1 MRNHPRHLLAL
12 LSAGL
17 LLLTA
22 CPSPEECGNGRVE
35 GKEQCDD
42 GNTANGD
49 GCSNTC
55 TTESAQAVCGNG
67 EQEVGEACDDGN
79 QVDGDGCQN
88 DCSIT
93 RPDQEVLAVCG
104 NGTREISEACDDGN
118 KTDGDGCESN
128 CVVTRP
134 APEVCPGAATLPQP
148 EAGETCKVIAGTGA
162 ARLYMGVVLM
172 DGKTLTGGQV
182 LVDDK
187 GIIQCS
193 ACDCSSAAGADTAT
207 KISCPQGVI
216 SPGLINAH
224 DHISYQKAPE
234 AGKAE
239 RYEHRHDW
247 RKGNNGHTS
256 LNQGSSS
263 SPDDLL
269 RWAEL
274 RHVVAGTT
282 SMVGSGGISGLLRD
296 LTAESYSTRTSQEG
310 LREMPA
316 FFQTFPLDDS
326 GGKELESGCS
336 YGSIDRPDAI
346 PPLSAYM
353 PHVSEGIESSAHNEF
368 RCLSGEGSGSQDLMR
383 ANTALIHG
391 IGLTAAEIGKMAERG
406 TGLVWSPRSNISLY
420 GETAM
425 VTAYKQLGVSIAL
438 GTDWLQSG
446 SMNILREL
454 QCANY
459 LNQVHYSQSFTD
471 EELWRMVTANA
482 ADVTETAEKLGRIA
496 PGKVADLAIFKLR
509 SFAYSPHR
517 AVIEAGTEDVVL
529 TVRGGKPLYG
539 DKNVVDGLKGADECD
554 ELPMCGA
561 TKAVCVKSETALGTT
576 PGKNFPALKEFN
588 KNAYELFFCRN
599 TAPTNEPTCTP
610 QRTAS
615 APVAA
620 SVNGSTVYSGTRRL
634 ADSDGDGIAN
644 QDDNCPIVFNPIR
657 PMDLGKQADSD
668 NDGIGDACDPCP
680 LGGTTCTARN
690 PADEDGDGNPNST
703 DNCPGVANPDQAD
716 SDGDGRGDACD
727 ACRSKNPDDVLCSVT
742 VYDLKKPAVAPFP
755 SLVGYTVT
763 IPKALVTAVSGNHF
777 FLQVPDEDRT
787 EGADWSGIYVYPRSS
802 TAAAPKVG
810 EVIKINNAVLKDYYG
825 QLQLNDAFFDEK
837 TPVESGKALPA
848 PVLVTPEE
856 VRTGGSRAAALEGV
870 RVQLTDVFVTKVDSG
885 AGEFVVDTA
894 KDSDPAAR
902 GLVVDDFV
910 YKPSPLP
917 TVGTEYHVIRGVL
930 NWRNSAS
937 KLEPLGANDLLGPQ
951 PELVSFGMASG
962 QFIRLGSDCTAGC
975 SIIGSTKLRVS
986 IASTYAEDV
995 AVQVTSSND
1004 DALAVAGVGMVVIP
1018 AGQTSAEVKLI
1029 PKARAAEVTLTASL
1043 RAVDLETKVRVLA
1056 TDEAATLK
1064 TLTPDP
1070 LVTAAGFDTTLT
1082 ATLDIPAPTGTT
1094 VDVIVTPAELGT
1106 VTPSTVNVTPD
1117 ASSVSFTFLAS
1128 ETATIT
1134 DTGTI
1139 TVRLGASEVSVPVS
1153 FTDDFPTV
1161 TSLTPSPVTVFYGT
1175 TQAFTVKLNKETE
1188 GDVAVKLALDP
1199 PSESTAFGSVP
1210 ATVVVPKGS
1219 DSATFLFTAAATGTA
1234 TGTFKVRASL
1244 GTSRAEAT
1252 VTVRPTFPKLASIT
1266 PANPRVKPSETQ
1278 EFTVALDKPAEATVT
1293 VDVSLEPASGLG
1305 QLSAATIVIAKD
1317 ATEGKVTF
1325 TATDS
1330 TEGASGTFRASYDGV
1345 TLTTP
1350 VTVVGYRK
1358 GLVINEVD
1366 YDQLG
1371 DDLLEFVEIYNSST
1385 EPISLEGLVLV
1396 LANGSNN
1403 TEYLRVNLS
1412 QTAFTTLGAG
1422 EYLVFGSAEL
1432 LKTVPDSVKK
1442 ITAGLAKDNIQ
1453 NGAPDSLAIYN
1464 TATDMLVDSLSYEGD
1479 MRSVTLDKTAT
1490 KFSLTEGPKST
1501 TGLVDPGVGT
1511 NGSLSRSITSQDSDS
1526 NADDFKFT
1534 TKSTPG
1540 AVNQIV
1546 PVP

>member
-1 MRNHPRHLLAL
+1 M
-12 LSAGL
+12 SAGL

-118 KTDGDGCESN
+118 KTDGDGCEST
-128 CVVTRP
+128 CVATRP
-134 APEVCPGAATLPQP
+134 APELCPGAESLPQP
-148 EAGETCKVIAGTGA
+148 ADGETCTVITGTGT

-193 ACDCSSAAGADTAT
+193 ACDCSSAAEAATAT

-263 SPDDLL
+263 SADDLL

-274 RHVVAGTT
+274 RHVIAGTT

-326 GGKELESGCS
+326 SGKELESGCS

-368 RCLSGEGSGSQDLMR
+368 RCLSGEGSGSQDLMK

-446 SMNILREL
+446 SMNVLREL
-454 QCANY
+454 QCADY
-459 LNQVHYSQSFTD
+459 LNQVHYSKSFTD

-517 AVIEAGTEDVVL
+517 AVLEAGTEDVVL

-539 DKNVVDGLKGADECD
+539 DKNVVDGLKGADACD
-554 ELPMCGA
+554 ELPMCGT
-561 TKAVCVKSETALGTT
+561 TKAVCVKSETATDTT
-576 PGKNFPALKEFN
+576 PGKDFAALKEFN
-588 KNAYELFFCRN
+588 KNAYELFFCRS

-610 QRTAS
+610 QRTAT

-644 QDDNCPIVFNPIR
+644 AEDNCPIIFNPIR
-657 PMDLGKQADSD
+657 PMDHGKQADSD

-680 LGGTTCTARN
+680 LGTVCTAGN
-690 PADEDGDGNPNST
+690 PADEDLDGKPNAI

-716 SDGDGRGDACD
+716 TDGDGRGDACD
-727 ACRSKNPDDVLCSVT
+727 ACRTEDRNDDFCQVSI
-742 VYDLKKPAVAPFP
+742 YDLKKPAVAPSP

-787 EGADWSGIYVYPRSS
+787 EGADWSGIYVYPRSA
-802 TAAAPKVG
+802 TAPAPAVG
-810 EVIKINNAVLKDYYG
+810 DVIKISNAVLKNFNG
-825 QLQLNDAFFDEK
+825 QLQLNNAFFEA

-848 PVLVTPEE
+848 PVLVTPDEI
-856 VRTGGSRAAALEGV
+856 RTGGSRAAALEGV

-885 AGEFVVDTA
+885 FGEFVVDSA

-902 GLVVDDFV
+902 GVIVDDFV

-917 TVGTEYHVIRGVL
+917 TVGTEYHVVRGIL
-930 NWRNSAS
+930 NWRNNAS

-951 PELVSFGMASG
+951 PALVSFGMGSG

-975 SIIGSTKLRVS
+975 SIIGSTKLRVT

-995 AVQVTSSND
+995 VVQVTSSD
-1004 DALAVAGVGMVVIP
+1004 EGALAVAGAGRVVIP
-1018 AGQTSAEVKLI
+1018 AGQSSAEVKLI
-1029 PKARAAEVTLTASL
+1029 PKAQATEVTLTASL
-1043 RAVDLETKVRVLA
+1043 STVNLETRVRVLA
-1056 TDEAATLK
+1056 SDEAASLVA
-1064 TLTPDP
+1064 LSPDP
-1070 LVTAAGFDTTLT
+1070 VITPPGYDTTLT
-1082 ATLDIPAPTGTT
+1082 ATLDIPAPAGTT
-1094 VDVIVTPAELGT
+1094 VDVIVTPAEIGT
-1106 VTPSTVNVTPD
+1106 VTPSTVNVTQD
-1117 ASSVSFTFLAS
+1117 ASSVSFTFVAS
-1128 ETATIT
+1128 ETAAFT

-1139 TVRLGASEVSVPVS
+1139 TVKLGASEVSVPVN

-1161 TSLTPSPVTVFYGT
+1161 TTLTPSPVTVFYGT
-1175 TQAFTVKLNKETE
+1175 TQTFTVTLNKVTE
-1188 GDVAVKLALDP
+1188 GDVAVKLAVEP
-1199 PSESTAFGSVP
+1199 PAESTTFGTAP

-1219 DSATFLFTAAATGTA
+1219 DSATFTFTANATGTA
-1234 TGTFKVRASL
+1234 IGTGKVRASI

-1252 VTVRPTFPKLASIT
+1252 VTVRPTFPKLATIT
-1266 PANPRVKPSETQ
+1266 PANPRLKPSETQ
-1278 EFTVALDKPAEATVT
+1278 VFTVALDKPAEASVT
-1293 VDVSLEPASGLG
+1293 IDVSLEPASGLG
-1305 QLSAATIVIAKD
+1305 GLNASTVVIAKD
-1317 ATEGKVTF
+1317 GIDGTVTF
-1325 TATDS
+1325 TATDNL
-1330 TEGASGTFRASYDGV
+1330 EGASGSFRASYDGV

-1366 YDQLG
+1366 YDQSVNP
-1371 DDLLEFVEIYNSST
+1371 DAKEFVEIYNSSS
-1385 EPISLEGLVLV
+1385 EPISLADLAIVLV
-1396 LANGSNN
+1396 NGSNN
-1403 TEYLRVNLS
+1403 TEYLKADLASVGE
-1412 QTAFTTLGAG
+1412 LGPG
-1422 EYLVFGSAEL
+1422 EYLVIGSAAFLE
-1432 LKTVPDSVKK
+1432 TVTASGVKK
-1442 ITAGLAKDNIQ
+1442 LAIVSQSGAATDIIQ
-1453 NGAPDSLAIYN
+1453 NGSPDAVAIYDKAADAIVDSLA
-1464 TATDMLVDSLSYEGD
+1464 YEGD
-1479 MRSVTLDKTAT
+1479 MKQCTINGSAKKFDLMEGTKVTT
-1490 KFSLTEGPKST
+1490 SLI
-1501 TGLVDPGVGT
+1501 DPG
-1511 NGSLSRSITSQDSDS
+1511 NKEGSLSRIPNAQDSDS
-1526 NADDFKFT
+1526 NMDDFTFT
-1534 TKSTPG
+1534 SKPTPG
-1540 AVNQIV
+1540 AANELV
-1546 PVP
+1546 P